1 MLEYKGPGWYSLF
14 FDDNRNL
21 QVCFWSK
28 WGDGVAISGGELYQ
42 VKNPTDFWEAVILE
56 IQKEFQIF

>member
-14 FDDNRNL
+14 FDDNLNL

-28 WGDGVAISGGELYQ
+28 WGEEVAMAGGELYQ
-42 VKNPTDFWEAVILE
+42 VKNQTDFWEAVILE
-56 IQKEFQIF
+56 IKKEFQIF